1 MAAGLL
7 ATPHIANA
15 AATTAEVWSAQG
27 FVPEEDVAVKKLVA
41 DYEKASGNSIE
52 LSIIPFAPLRQKIIS
67 AVTSGVV
74 PDMFSQS
81 PNELIALLA
90 WDDKLVDVTDVVETQ
105 KEEYT
110 ETALL
115 NAYCYNNVE
124 KKRSFYG
131 APDLSAALPNHVW
144 RPLIEKAGYKV
155 EDIPKTWDAYYDF
168 FKEVQKKLRAQG
180 VRNVYG
186 LGLQVTTNGNDPN
199 NTFNYFLVAYGGQ
212 DIDTKDGKLHLDD
225 PQV

>member
-1 MAAGLL
+1 MTTLSRRSVLRNSLAVAAAGTLGR
-7 ATPHIANA
+7 PYVANA
-15 AATTAEVWSAQG
+15 AATTAEVWRTQG
-27 FVPEEDVAVKKLVA
+27 FVPEEDVAIKKIVA
-41 DYEKASGNSIE
+41 DYQKASGNTIE
-52 LSIIPFAPLRQKIIS
+52 LSIMPFGPLRQKIVA

-81 PNELIALLA
+81 PDEIIALLA

-115 NAYCYNNVE
+115 NTYCYNNIA

-131 APDLSAALPNHVW
+131 VPFTTATLPNHVW
-144 RPLIEKAGYKV
+144 RPLVEKAGYKM

-168 FKEVQKKLRAQG
+168 FKEVQKKLKAQG
-180 VRNVYG
+180 MRHVFG
-186 LGLQVTTNGNDPN
+186 LGFQVTT
-199 NTFNYFLVAYGGQ
+199 
-212 DIDTKDGKLHLDD
+212 
-225 PQV
+225 